1 MFFRAHADYATA
13 VEEPDGRP
21 DLFERKG
28 CNLITEIF
36 EVIIRI
42 QNHIIKS
49 SWR

>member
-1 MFFRAHADYATA
+1 MFFRAHADYAAA
-13 VEEPDGRP
+13 VEEP